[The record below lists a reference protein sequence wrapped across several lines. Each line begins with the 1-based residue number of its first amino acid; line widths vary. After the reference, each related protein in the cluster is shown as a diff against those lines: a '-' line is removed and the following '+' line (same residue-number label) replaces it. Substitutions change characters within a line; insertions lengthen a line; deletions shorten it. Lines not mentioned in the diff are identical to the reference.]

1 MPSIQPNLPS
11 GIVAFTRKLGGMPC
25 VTEVILFGSRARG
38 DNRPDSDTDLLVL
51 LDNAT
56 KDDRRQLNVM
66 QEEFNRTNGVPVQLL
81 GIVDSQVRRELR
93 AGYLPLYD
101 AMIEGTSL
109 YPDMG
114 KPPRHRSEA
123 SLFSMDGA
131 AAQWLAVAEDSMAS
145 AEQGHETLPASHPLA
160 RFLHGYMPARV
171 HRLAVAAVRSAM
183 WTAYYLRG
191 VRPDRAAALDA
202 LANDLGWP
210 TDSLRQLLAPVA
222 SEDEADA
229 RRATAIAV
237 RYMELVRKLAA
248 NKGVRPKRISHD
260 AIEAY
265 RSILEKHESRLERI

>member
-1 MPSIQPNLPS
+1 
-11 GIVAFTRKLGGMPC
+11 
-25 VTEVILFGSRARG
+25 
-38 DNRPDSDTDLLVL
+38 
-51 LDNAT
+51 
-56 KDDRRQLNVM
+56 
-66 QEEFNRTNGVPVQLL
+66 
-81 GIVDSQVRRELR
+81 
-93 AGYLPLYD
+93 
-101 AMIEGTSL
+101 
-109 YPDMG
+109 
-114 KPPRHRSEA
+114 
-123 SLFSMDGA
+123 
-131 AAQWLAVAEDSMAS
+131 
-145 AEQGHETLPASHPLA
+145 
-160 RFLHGYMPARV
+160 MPARV

-222 SEDEADA
+222 SEDEANA

-265 RSILEKHESRLERI
+265 RSILEKHESRLERLRGLSLGWGAARSRSSNQPPDGPQVLPLEIGTHGDDRRPNRAMDSCCLEHDSSRSESCSHPAVPMF